1 MSKIVD
7 YVSEDNKNDMLN
19 DVCDSDYDAFVKL
32 SQVFELNVFCPVH
45 MEGEKDWVVAYLM
58 NDAVE
63 SFLVFKDSVM
73 TGKYIDVDEGCLLYT
88 SPSPRDLS
96 TCRMPSSA

>member
-1 MSKIVD
+1 
-7 YVSEDNKNDMLN
+7 MLN
-19 DVCDSDYDAFVKL
+19 DVRDSDYDAFVKL

-63 SFLVFKDSVM
+63 SFLAFTDSVM
-73 TGKYIDVDEGCLLYT
+73 TGKYIDAGCRSRYQIVQT
-88 SPSPRDLS
+88 PGGWIYAYS
-96 TCRMPSSA
+96 